1 MKIKA
6 LVIAISV
13 SAAVASPLTMAD
25 NIRARNSF
33 TADVTRTT
41 SGGKSL
47 TRQTV
52 QNATANGFQRATTVT
67 TGAGKMA
74 SRSVEASRDAA
85 SQTYTRTVDGVRAAG
100 DTYSAERITQRTEDG
115 FNRSL
120 SRTNADGATASKQVD
135 VSVNKDASTLTK
147 NTTVTG
153 FNGEVHS
160 STVVKTYGN
169 GGAE

>member
-13 SAAVASPLTMAD
+13 SAALASPIVMAD
-25 NIRARNSF
+25 NVRARGSF
-33 TADVTRTT
+33 AAEVTRTT
-41 SGGKSL
+41 SGGHSM

-52 QNATANGFQRATTVT
+52 QNATTNGFQRATNVT

-74 SRSVEASRDAA
+74 RRSVEASRDAA
-85 SQTYTRTVDGVRAAG
+85 SQTYSRTVDGVRMNG

-135 VSVNKDASTLTK
+135 VAVNKDAGTLTK

-160 STVVKTYGN
+160 STVVKTYSN